1 MIRKFLSLGMA
12 IVLVFTFAACGQQ
25 EQVEEPQTQQPPATA
40 PDGGQGGGQA
50 MPASPGELPPPP
62 R

>member
-1 MIRKFLSLGMA
+1 MTRKLLNLGLA
-12 IVLVFTFAACGQQ
+12 VIVALTFAACGQS

-40 PDGGQGGGQA
+40 PGGEQGSGQA

>member
-1 MIRKFLSLGMA
+1 MIRKLWSLVIA
-12 IVLVFTFAACGQQ
+12 IVVVLTFAACGQK

-40 PDGGQGGGQA
+40 PGGGQGSGQA
-50 MPASPGELPPPP
+50 MPNSPGEMPPPP